1 MKWGRVLEVVLE
13 DGIFMLLSWFKSAC
27 MPFCW
32 IDLQMDFWYTVGI
45 YKMIGECEVY
55 IYGEKKS
62 FKKTRFVF

>member
-1 MKWGRVLEVVLE
+1 MAHRAVLLYYVYVVMM
-13 DGIFMLLSWFKSAC
+13 ISLLLLKLAHMAFYL
-27 MPFCW
+27 

-45 YKMIGECEVY
+45 YKMIEECEVY